1 MCCADFP
8 VEAESLE
15 VTEEVL
21 LHPGQG
27 EDGPAAA
34 EFGADRPYGFQRGEV
49 HLDVGFDVEDE
60 PACPPEA
67 VADGG
72 EGAAAETLRVG
83 EEQRRVVA
91 VYHQSR

>member
-34 EFGADRPYGFQRGEV
+34 EFGADRP
-49 HLDVGFDVEDE
+49 
-60 PACPPEA
+60 
-67 VADGG
+67 
-72 EGAAAETLRVG
+72 
-83 EEQRRVVA
+83 
-91 VYHQSR
+91 